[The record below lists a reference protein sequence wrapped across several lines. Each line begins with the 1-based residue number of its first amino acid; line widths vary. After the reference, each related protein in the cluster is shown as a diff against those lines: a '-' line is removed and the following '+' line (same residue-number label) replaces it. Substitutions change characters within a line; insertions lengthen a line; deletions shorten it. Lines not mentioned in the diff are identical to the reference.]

1 MQPPYA
7 RDESSIEPLTGFL
20 VDSAWLGIVEAD
32 TGTMT
37 LVTHEWHHLVEGLG
51 GIK

>member
-20 VDSAWLGIVEAD
+20 VDNAWLGIVEA
-32 TGTMT
+32 TQ
-37 LVTHEWHHLVEGLG
+37 EQ
-51 GIK
+51 